1 MPIHNYCKN
10 QSKRIVSA
18 GKNNSDIQ
26 IGQGSTPVM
35 AGYIHM
41 HECILKCNLNLLYHQ
56 SRISL
61 DHHPVKKIKIN
72 KVGINFIRITLEGGI

>member
-10 QSKRIVSA
+10 QSKRIVSD

-35 AGYIHM
+35 ARYIHIYAWM
-41 HECILKCNLNLLYHQ
+41 YNKMQSESAVPPIKNLIWSPQLK
-56 SRISL
+56 
-61 DHHPVKKIKIN
+61 K
-72 KVGINFIRITLEGGI
+72 